1 MPPGL
6 KVRKS
11 AHRPAR
17 TALFCPEGMPAAR
30 NHQEIEPNGT
40 KRLRAQLCDRG
51 LVEFGWLVL
60 CSLKRLGAEL
70 RGKKEYA
77 HLEEFKMPSFRSV
90 TAFTITATLTWAGQ
104 ASATGVDEAS
114 ATGKGIVGGALLGAE
129 AVILVEAA
137 VGVKPYWAYAVGGG
151 AGAIA
156 GGVGGF
162 FMEDN
167 FSAKTNMFL
176 LSAGMILAI
185 PTTIAMLSATQ
196 YEPPANYV
204 QDQAPSDEPVADP
217 PGAGASLEQKQK
229 QKSHKQQQKRRVAVR
244 RTSPVAPALYSQL
257 PPALVGLTE

>member
-1 MPPGL
+1 
-6 KVRKS
+6 
-11 AHRPAR
+11 
-17 TALFCPEGMPAAR
+17 
-30 NHQEIEPNGT
+30 
-40 KRLRAQLCDRG
+40 
-51 LVEFGWLVL
+51 
-60 CSLKRLGAEL
+60 
-70 RGKKEYA
+70 
-77 HLEEFKMPSFRSV
+77 
-90 TAFTITATLTWAGQ
+90 
-104 ASATGVDEAS
+104 
-114 ATGKGIVGGALLGAE
+114 
-129 AVILVEAA
+129 
-137 VGVKPYWAYAVGGG
+137 
-151 AGAIA
+151 
-156 GGVGGF
+156 VGGF

-257 PPALVGLTE
+257 PPALVGLTEGGFDLSVPALALYQMYSPRQMAEFRGEAANRAADARVQRRILSPSSSAHLSSSADLSSSAPDSPSARVALGSGPLTLARGVGTPT